1 MYPFQCMYPFWPL
14 CKKLKA
20 HRRKCF
26 TIQNCCRV
34 ASPFFLSFIYP
45 LPSVQFRSFLKLIFT
60 QKLNNWKASILNYF
74 PKSSWLFYWTLIYLT
89 KADFAIFKNPSI
101 MSFTKYNYFH
111 RSYGFLVKNLTN
123 LDQPLKKCHN
133 RIDVNKTRQMLE
145 SLWFCYCCC
154 FFQQII
160 IMVRSTYD
168 LSWVCSLLWWSSHEW
183 KQKILRMIFQRGT
196 TNFKNYWKEKSATL
210 TLFNN

>member
-1 MYPFQCMYPFWPL
+1 MKQTLIFQDLDFQKWRCRLNGRMYPFWPL

-34 ASPFFLSFIYP
+34 ASLFFSSFIYP
-45 LPSVQFRSFLKLIFT
+45 LPSVQFRSFLKLIFI

-123 LDQPLKKCHN
+123 LDQPLK
-133 RIDVNKTRQMLE
+133 I
-145 SLWFCYCCC
+145 S
-154 FFQQII
+154 
-160 IMVRSTYD
+160 
-168 LSWVCSLLWWSSHEW
+168 
-183 KQKILRMIFQRGT
+183 
-196 TNFKNYWKEKSATL
+196 
-210 TLFNN
+210 